1 MSQQRYYTTQLQAG
15 LGLPEETRQLL
26 QVYQTGMSAS
36 QLYDAALASGR
47 FPLVTARR
55 LRNIVAECFA
65 PRYMRD
71 PYVAARLKSLVD
83 RLTTAELNQLL
94 FIYTARA
101 NLVLADFVREV
112 YWARYSAGRNDLQL
126 EDARTFVT
134 NSVREGKTQKPWSET
149 TIKRISS
156 YLMGCCADYESIIGP
171 YLRGAKTVVIED
183 PYIRLQH
190 QIQNFVRFCEC
201 VLKAGTVKKINLITG
216 YDDKTQLA
224 EIAEKLEELKQ
235 SLLELDV
242 ELDVK
247 LNPNMHDREIRI
259 DSGWVVK
266 IGRGLD
272 FFQKPGGWF
281 EVGAND
287 LSLRKC
293 LETKVDIF
301 RA

>member
-15 LGLPEETRQLL
+15 LGLLEETRQLL

-36 QLYDAALASGR
+36 QLYEAALASGR

-71 PYVAARLKSLVD
+71 PHVAARLKSLVD
-83 RLTTAELNQLL
+83 RFTTAEINQLL

-126 EDARTFVT
+126 EDARTFVA

-156 YLMGCCADYESIIGP
+156 YLMGCCADYGLLTTTGRNQRSIAAYRILPKVAAYLAYDLKFSGLGDNQIVSSSDWDLFGLERADVRDQLKRLSLQGLLIFQAASDVVHIGWA
-171 YLRGAKTVVIED
+171 YKSM
-183 PYIRLQH
+183 
-190 QIQNFVRFCEC
+190 
-201 VLKAGTVKKINLITG
+201 
-216 YDDKTQLA
+216 
-224 EIAEKLEELKQ
+224 EELIDVIAQ
-235 SLLELDV
+235 S
-242 ELDVK
+242 
-247 LNPNMHDREIRI
+247 
-259 DSGWVVK
+259 
-266 IGRGLD
+266 
-272 FFQKPGGWF
+272 
-281 EVGAND
+281 
-287 LSLRKC
+287 
-293 LETKVDIF
+293 
-301 RA
+301 

>member
-15 LGLPEETRQLL
+15 LGLLDETRQLL
-26 QVYQTGMSAS
+26 QVYQPGMSAS
-36 QLYDAALASGR
+36 QLYEAALASGR

-55 LRNIVAECFA
+55 LRNIIVECFA

-83 RLTTAELNQLL
+83 HFTTAELNQLL

-156 YLMGCCADYESIIGP
+156 YLMGCCADYGLLTTTGRNQRSIAAYRILPKVAAYLAYDLKFSGLGDNQIVSSSDWDLFGLERADVRDQLKRLSLQGLLIFQAASDVVHIGWI
-171 YLRGAKTVVIED
+171 YKSM
-183 PYIRLQH
+183 
-190 QIQNFVRFCEC
+190 
-201 VLKAGTVKKINLITG
+201 
-216 YDDKTQLA
+216 
-224 EIAEKLEELKQ
+224 EELIDVIAQ
-235 SLLELDV
+235 S
-242 ELDVK
+242 
-247 LNPNMHDREIRI
+247 
-259 DSGWVVK
+259 
-266 IGRGLD
+266 
-272 FFQKPGGWF
+272 
-281 EVGAND
+281 
-287 LSLRKC
+287 
-293 LETKVDIF
+293 
-301 RA
+301 

>member
-15 LGLPEETRQLL
+15 LGLLDETRQLL
-26 QVYQTGMSAS
+26 QVYQPGMSAS
-36 QLYDAALASGR
+36 QLYEAALASGR

-55 LRNIVAECFA
+55 LRNVVVECFA

-83 RLTTAELNQLL
+83 HFTTAELNQLL

-156 YLMGCCADYESIIGP
+156 YLMGCCADYGLLTTTGRNQRSIAAYRILPKVAAYLAYDLKFSGLGDNQIVSSSDWDLFGLERTDVRDQLKRLSLQGLLIFQAASDVVHIGWT
-171 YLRGAKTVVIED
+171 YKSM
-183 PYIRLQH
+183 
-190 QIQNFVRFCEC
+190 
-201 VLKAGTVKKINLITG
+201 
-216 YDDKTQLA
+216 
-224 EIAEKLEELKQ
+224 EELIDVIAQ
-235 SLLELDV
+235 S
-242 ELDVK
+242 
-247 LNPNMHDREIRI
+247 
-259 DSGWVVK
+259 
-266 IGRGLD
+266 
-272 FFQKPGGWF
+272 
-281 EVGAND
+281 
-287 LSLRKC
+287 
-293 LETKVDIF
+293 
-301 RA
+301 

>member
-15 LGLPEETRQLL
+15 LGLLEETRQLL
-26 QVYQTGMSAS
+26 QVYQPGMSAS
-36 QLYDAALASGR
+36 QLYEAALASGR

-83 RLTTAELNQLL
+83 HFTTAELNQLL

-156 YLMGCCADYESIIGP
+156 YLMGCCADYGLLTTTGRNQRSIAAYRILPKVAAYLAYDLKFSGLGDNQIVSSSDWDLFGLERTDVRDQLKRLSLQGLLIFQAASDVVHIGWT
-171 YLRGAKTVVIED
+171 YK
-183 PYIRLQH
+183 
-190 QIQNFVRFCEC
+190 NM
-201 VLKAGTVKKINLITG
+201 
-216 YDDKTQLA
+216 
-224 EIAEKLEELKQ
+224 EELIDVIAQ
-235 SLLELDV
+235 S
-242 ELDVK
+242 
-247 LNPNMHDREIRI
+247 
-259 DSGWVVK
+259 
-266 IGRGLD
+266 
-272 FFQKPGGWF
+272 
-281 EVGAND
+281 
-287 LSLRKC
+287 
-293 LETKVDIF
+293 
-301 RA
+301 